1 MGKKRM
7 TYKFMPETIERV
19 KRCAEAAAI
28 SQSEY
33 VEAAVREKLE
43 ADGAFKR

>member
-1 MGKKRM
+1 M
-7 TYKFMPETIERV
+7 TYKLMPETIESV
-19 KRCAEAAAI
+19 KRCAGEAAL

-43 ADGAFKR
+43 ADRAFKR

>member
-1 MGKKRM
+1 M
-7 TYKFMPETIERV
+7 TYKLMPETIESV
-19 KRCAEAAAI
+19 KRCAQASAK

-33 VEAAVREKLE
+33 VEAAVREKLA